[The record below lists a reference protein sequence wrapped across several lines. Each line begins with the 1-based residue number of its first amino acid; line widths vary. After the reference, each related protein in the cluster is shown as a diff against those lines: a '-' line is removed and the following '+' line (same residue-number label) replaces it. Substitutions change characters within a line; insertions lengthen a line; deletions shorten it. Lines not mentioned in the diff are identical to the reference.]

1 MVKNN
6 PPSFNGN
13 GEFMTVFR
21 RIKLLKNNPNPKKTK
36 EELSLGKRKLL
47 SDFEARFI
55 AVQLPQSFTC
65 TLVKHA

>member
-1 MVKNN
+1 
-6 PPSFNGN
+6 
-13 GEFMTVFR
+13 MTVFR